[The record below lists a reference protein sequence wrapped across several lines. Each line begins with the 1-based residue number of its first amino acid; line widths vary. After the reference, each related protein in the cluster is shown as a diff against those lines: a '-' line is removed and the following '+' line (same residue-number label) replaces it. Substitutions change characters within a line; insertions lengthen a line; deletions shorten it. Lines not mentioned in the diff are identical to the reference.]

1 MRRET
6 SSEICATTLLR
17 GLQNFS
23 LARAMPPKKA
33 EEAAPPAEDDDPLAE
48 LATRA
53 LPPAFDDDALAALA
67 IGKAGGGSG
76 RGRAPL
82 Q

>member
-1 MRRET
+1 
-6 SSEICATTLLR
+6 
-17 GLQNFS
+17 
-23 LARAMPPKKA
+23 MPPKKA

-67 IGKAGGGSG
+67 MERLAAVAAAAGRRCKDLAAELVELGVAKTAIL
-76 RGRAPL
+76 RGRFAL
-82 Q
+82 

>member
-1 MRRET
+1 
-6 SSEICATTLLR
+6 
-17 GLQNFS
+17 
-23 LARAMPPKKA
+23 MPPKKA

-67 IGKAGGGSG
+67 LGKAGAG
-76 RGRAPL
+76 RQRCVIAVHL
-82 Q
+82 ACSSNSQERLRENVIFRTLSSICA